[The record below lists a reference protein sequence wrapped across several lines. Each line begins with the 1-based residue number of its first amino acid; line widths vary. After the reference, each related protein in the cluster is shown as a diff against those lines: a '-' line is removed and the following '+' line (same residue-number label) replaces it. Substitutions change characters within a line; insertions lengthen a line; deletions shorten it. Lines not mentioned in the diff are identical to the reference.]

1 MSSSTAVGHH
11 LPKKRTVRKAH
22 GCFTVACRPAIRKEA
37 LELVWL
43 TLGGQEHYCFSAY
56 FDAMRVC
63 LETRSTSAC
72 VFVRVGLCECVLVR
86 VRKCVCVCEGVRR
99 CAKASSLEISNRL
112 QVL

>member
-1 MSSSTAVGHH
+1 MSSSTAGGHH

-86 VRKCVCVCEGVRR
+86 VRKCVCVKVCEGVRR
-99 CAKASSLEISNRL
+99 RL
-112 QVL
+112 R